1 MVALGEDLCADEDVG
16 ARGALEQILEAAP
29 RARGVAVCEQDACEW
44 KLFCQ
49 RNHDALRPAA
59 ECLQIRVA
67 AFRTGTR
74 NAFGQSAMVATQ
86 PLPSQMH
93 DHARR
98 TTPAALDQAAGGA
111 GERRRIAAAVDEKE
125 RLLPPR
131 KARPQ
136 RPEKGGDKALPR
148 RMHPRV

>member
-29 RARGVAVCEQDACEW
+29 RARGVAVYAQDACVW

-49 RNHDALRPAA
+49 RNLDALCPAA

-98 TTPAALDQAAGGA
+98 TTTAALDPAAGGA
-111 GERRRIAAAVDEKE
+111 GERRRLSPAVEAKQA
-125 RLLPPR
+125 LLPPGQGPP
-131 KARPQ
+131 AR
-136 RPEKGGDKALPR
+136 
-148 RMHPRV
+148 

>member
-29 RARGVAVCEQDACEW
+29 RARGVAVYAQDACVW

-49 RNHDALRPAA
+49 RNLDALRPAA

-98 TTPAALDQAAGGA
+98 TTTAALDPAAGGA
-111 GERRRIAAAVDEKE
+111 GELRRPAGEHDQNARA
-125 RLLPPR
+125 LPPR
-131 KARPQ
+131 QGRPELPQ
-136 RPEKGGDKALPR
+136 RRGGHA
-148 RMHPRV
+148 